1 MNKKITWIIG
11 LQALIIIT
19 LFWVLVFYGK
29 DEFEAYQ
36 GEHEEEIESP
46 NLVSEKDGIS
56 VVELTP
62 ETQTN
67 SGISTSKIQSMSHQG
82 SIKTFGSVL
91 PIDKLI
97 EAKTQY
103 VALTTELNIAKSSSP
118 QLQAQLQ
125 RLKTLNEDDKNVS
138 DSVVQEAQSQLN
150 ASQAKIQAIQS
161 QLAIVKSSMQLMWGE
176 ALARLVTDGQA
187 APDLNRLLTRQN
199 VLVQV
204 SLPATANTPTSGSS
218 IQIASLSERASTV
231 KAMYISPATNAD
243 ISGIGKTYFYS
254 APAES
259 LRVGM
264 RVNVVQKN
272 ITNGEANG
280 VLIPSSAVV
289 WHGGKPW
296 IYVKK
301 QNNQFVRQ
309 PISTDT
315 EVNEGWF
322 NTGIPAG
329 SQVVTSG
336 AQLLLSEE
344 FKYLIKNENED

>member
-1 MNKKITWIIG
+1 MNKKIIWIIG

-46 NLVSEKDGIS
+46 SLVSEKDGIS

-67 SGISTSKIQSMSHQG
+67 SGISTSKIQPITHQG

-91 PIDKLI
+91 AIDKLI

-103 VALTTELNIAKSSSP
+103 VALTTELNIARSSTQ
-118 QLQAQLQ
+118 QLQAQLH

-138 DSVVQEAQSQLN
+138 DSAVQEAQAMMN
-150 ASQAKIQAIQS
+150 ANQAKIQAIQL
-161 QLAIVKSSMQLMWGE
+161 QQANLRSSVQLMWGE
-176 ALARLVTDGQA
+176 SLAQLITGGQV

-218 IQIASLSERASTV
+218 IQISSLNERASTV
-231 KAMYISPATNAD
+231 KALYISPATNAD
-243 ISGIGKTYFYS
+243 ISGIGKTYYYS

-264 RVNVVQKN
+264 RVNVIQKDM
-272 ITNGEANG
+272 TNGGDNG

-315 EVNEGWF
+315 EMLEGWF
-322 NTGIPAG
+322 NRGIPEG

>member
-1 MNKKITWIIG
+1 MNKRITLIIG

-29 DEFEAYQ
+29 DEYEAYQ
-36 GEHEEEIESP
+36 SEQEEEIESP
-46 NLVSEKDGIS
+46 NRVSEEDGIS
-56 VVELTP
+56 IVKLTP
-62 ETQTN
+62 ETQRN
-67 SGISTSKIQSMSHQG
+67 SGITTSKVQKFYYQG
-82 SIKTFGSVL
+82 SVKTFGSVVS
-91 PIDKLI
+91 IDKLI

-103 VALTTELNIAKSSSP
+103 VALATELNIAKSSSH

-138 DSVVQEAQSQLN
+138 DSAVQEAQALVN
-150 ASQAKIQAIQS
+150 ANQAKIQAIQQQ
-161 QLAIVKSSMQLMWGE
+161 QLNLTSAIQLQWGE
-176 ALARLVTDGQA
+176 ALSPLITGSQLAPHLSRLFTH
-187 APDLNRLLTRQN
+187 QN

-204 SLPATANTPTSGSS
+204 SLPATTNTPVAGSS
-218 IQIASLSERASTV
+218 IQIASLNERASTV
-231 KAMYISPATNAD
+231 KAVYISPATNAD
-243 ISGIGKTYFYS
+243 MSGIGKTYYYS

-264 RVNVVQKN
+264 RVNVVK
-272 ITNGEANG
+272 TNTSQNDHG
-280 VLIPSSAVV
+280 VLIPSNAVV

-296 IYVKK
+296 VYVRKP
-301 QNNQFVRQ
+301 NNQFVRQ

-315 EVNEGWF
+315 EIEEGWF
-322 NTGIPAG
+322 NREIPAG
-329 SQVVTSG
+329 SEVVTSG

>member
-1 MNKKITWIIG
+1 
-11 LQALIIIT
+11 
-19 LFWVLVFYGK
+19 
-29 DEFEAYQ
+29 
-36 GEHEEEIESP
+36 
-46 NLVSEKDGIS
+46 
-56 VVELTP
+56 
-62 ETQTN
+62 
-67 SGISTSKIQSMSHQG
+67 
-82 SIKTFGSVL
+82 
-91 PIDKLI
+91 
-97 EAKTQY
+97 

-161 QLAIVKSSMQLMWGE
+161 QLAIIKSSMQLMWGE

-218 IQIASLSERASTV
+218 IQIASLNERASTV

>member
-150 ASQAKIQAIQS
+150 ASQSQKSQATSVSAGHCKVFDETHVGRGTSKVGHGWASRPRFKSLANQAKCIGAS
-161 QLAIVKSSMQLMWGE
+161 KSP
-176 ALARLVTDGQA
+176 RY
-187 APDLNRLLTRQN
+187 RQH
-199 VLVQV
+199 
-204 SLPATANTPTSGSS
+204 ANF
-218 IQIASLSERASTV
+218 R
-231 KAMYISPATNAD
+231 
-243 ISGIGKTYFYS
+243 
-254 APAES
+254 
-259 LRVGM
+259 
-264 RVNVVQKN
+264 
-272 ITNGEANG
+272 
-280 VLIPSSAVV
+280 
-289 WHGGKPW
+289 
-296 IYVKK
+296 
-301 QNNQFVRQ
+301 
-309 PISTDT
+309 
-315 EVNEGWF
+315 
-322 NTGIPAG
+322 
-329 SQVVTSG
+329 
-336 AQLLLSEE
+336 
-344 FKYLIKNENED
+344 

>member
-36 GEHEEEIESP
+36 GEHEEEIESA

-62 ETQTN
+62 QTQAN
-67 SGISTSKIQSMSHQG
+67 SGISTSKIQPMTHQG
-82 SIKTFGSVL
+82 SIKTFGTVL
-91 PIDKLI
+91 SIDKLL

-103 VALTTELNIAKSSSP
+103 LALTTELNIAKSGTQ

-138 DSVVQEAQSQLN
+138 DSAVQEAQALAN
-150 ASQAKIQAIQS
+150 ANQARIQAILSQQS
-161 QLAIVKSSMQLMWGE
+161 NLKSSVQLMWGE
-176 ALARLVTDGQA
+176 ALAELVTSGHTTS
-187 APDLNRLLTRQN
+187 DLNRLLTRQN

-204 SLPATANTPTSGSS
+204 SLPATANAPIAGSS
-218 IQIASLSERASTV
+218 IQIASLNERASSV
-231 KAMYISPATNAD
+231 KATYISPAISAD
-243 ISGIGKTYFYS
+243 ISGVGKTYYYS
-254 APAES
+254 APAEQ

-272 ITNGEANG
+272 TVNGEQNG

-315 EVNEGWF
+315 EVDEGWF
-322 NTGIPAG
+322 NIGIPAG

>member
-1 MNKKITWIIG
+1 MNKRITLIIG

-29 DEFEAYQ
+29 DEYEAYQ
-36 GEHEEEIESP
+36 SEQEEEIESP
-46 NLVSEKDGIS
+46 NRVSEKDGIS
-56 VVELTP
+56 IVMLSA
-62 ETQTN
+62 ETQRN
-67 SGISTSKIQSMSHQG
+67 SGITSSKVQKFSYQG
-82 SIKTFGSVL
+82 SVKTFGSEVS
-91 PIDKLI
+91 IDKLI

-103 VALTTELNIAKSSSP
+103 VALDTEMNIAKSSSQ
-118 QLQAQLQ
+118 QLQLQLQ
-125 RLKTLNEDDKNVS
+125 RMKTLNDDDKNVS
-138 DSVVQEAQSQLN
+138 DSAVQEAQALVN
-150 ASQAKIQAIQS
+150 ANQAKIQAIQ
-161 QLAIVKSSMQLMWGE
+161 QQQFNLASAIELQWGE
-176 ALARLVTDGQA
+176 ALSPLITGGQLAPHLSRLF
-187 APDLNRLLTRQN
+187 TRQN

-204 SLPATANTPTSGSS
+204 SLPATANAPVIGNS
-218 IQIASLSERASTV
+218 IQISSLNERASSV
-231 KAMYISPATNAD
+231 KAIYISPATNAD
-243 ISGIGKTYFYS
+243 MSGIGKTYYYS

-264 RVNVVQKN
+264 RVNVVQ
-272 ITNGEANG
+272 TNSSQHDVHG

-296 IYVKK
+296 VYVKK

-315 EVNEGWF
+315 EIEEGWF
-322 NTGIPAG
+322 NQEISAG
-329 SQVVTSG
+329 SEVVTNG

>member
-56 VVELTP
+56 IVELTP
-62 ETQTN
+62 ETQAN
-67 SGISTSKIQSMSHQG
+67 SGISTSKIQPISHVS

-91 PIDKLI
+91 AIDKLI

-103 VALTTELNIAKSSSP
+103 VALTTELSIAKSNTS

-125 RLKTLNEDDKNVS
+125 RYKTLNEDDKNVS
-138 DSVVQEAQSQLN
+138 DSAVQEAQALVN
-150 ASQAKIQAIQS
+150 ANQAKIQAIQL
-161 QLAIVKSSMQLMWGE
+161 QQANLKSSVQLIWGE
-176 ALARLVTDGQA
+176 ALASLISGEQNAQELKRILM
-187 APDLNRLLTRQN
+187 RQN

-204 SLPATANTPTSGSS
+204 SLPVAASTPTVGSS
-218 IQIASLSERASTV
+218 IQIASLNERATKV
-231 KAMYISPATNAD
+231 KATYISPATNAD
-243 ISGIGKTYFYS
+243 ISGIGKTYYYS

-272 ITNGEANG
+272 SGNGESSG
-280 VLIPSSAVV
+280 VLIPSNAVV

-296 IYVKK
+296 VYVKK
-301 QNNQFVRQ
+301 QKNQFVRQ
-309 PISTDT
+309 PISTDI
-315 EVNEGWF
+315 EVDEGWF
-322 NTGIPAG
+322 NTGISAG